1 MCVAVG
7 CVWLLAV
14 CGLTGSGW
22 RLGCVPHTVRAIQRN
37 RAFEFLKHD
46 IVTAQPKAAILYDTG
61 PVCGL
66 VHASGDPHTT
76 TRVCR
81 QRGKH
86 RQRSGWQKQ
95 ACCECACY
103 HQLLLGQV
111 ASRHRCGVTPNSS
124 WALRHSEAIAQ
135 QKKERPVTLYV
146 APVLRHALQL
156 GPWCRCRLLGG
167 LAAGLV
173 RDTAH
178 ILGQVAVGRHLL
190 VRWDG
195 PRGCV
200 QA

>member
-1 MCVAVG
+1 MLRHSIYAQDCRPRYVCVAVG

-111 ASRHRCGVTPNSS
+111 ACAIGAVSHQTRAGHCATAKQSPNKRKKGLSPCMLHPCCATHYSLDRGAVAACLVASPLDSSATPPTSS
-124 WALRHSEAIAQ
+124 
-135 QKKERPVTLYV
+135 
-146 APVLRHALQL
+146 
-156 GPWCRCRLLGG
+156 
-167 LAAGLV
+167 
-173 RDTAH
+173 
-178 ILGQVAVGRHLL
+178 GRS
-190 VRWDG
+190 
-195 PRGCV
+195 P
-200 QA
+200 